1 MSETMSLRIFADK
14 EIIRMKRL
22 LSLVVASGMASALM
36 AQSEPSTFKAPSAM
50 KPLGTTY
57 AMRPQQLQ
65 PQLMTSPSL
74 SVAPA
79 TTLPARSQRKPAEK
93 PATPKEEESDSIR
106 WYPTPYS
113 TYYNNGPLHEGLN
126 MSLDMSAFATF
137 GKHAKGGGF
146 GQRLTATWLQ
156 SLGKRGWV
164 AAGGYINHLNW
175 RGDSYTSGGLTAEV
189 GYQFDDHWSAYVYG
203 QKSLVNQGGTYA
215 GYAPYGRGFYGW
227 GYAPFMGNDLGDK
240 LGAAVRWTP
249 NPTFSVELSV
259 EKNWY
264 PKSTN
269 GYWGQYNYPMP
280 QNN

>member
-1 MSETMSLRIFADK
+1 M
-14 EIIRMKRL
+14 IRMKRL
-22 LSLVVASGMASALM
+22 LSLVAIFGMTSALM
-36 AQSEPSTFKAPSAM
+36 AQSELSTFKTPSAM
-50 KPLGTTY
+50 KPIGSTY
-57 AMRPQQLQ
+57 SMRTQPMRPQ
-65 PQLMTSPSL
+65 LMASPSL
-74 SVAPA
+74 SLAPTA
-79 TTLPARSQRKPAEK
+79 NVPPHNQQKQDAEQDPHAEK
-93 PATPKEEESDSIR
+93 SDSTR

-113 TYYNNGPLHEGLN
+113 TYYNYGPLHEGLN
-126 MSLDMSAFATF
+126 VSLDLSAFATF

-189 GYQFDDHWSAYVYG
+189 GYQFNDHWSAYIYG
-203 QKSLVNQGGTYA
+203 QKSLVNQGGRYM
-215 GYAPYGRGFYGW
+215 GLSPYGRGFYGW
-227 GYAPFMGNDLGDK
+227 GYSPYLGNDLGDK

-264 PKSTN
+264 PKGTAD
-269 GYWGQYNYPMP
+269 YWGQYNYPMP